1 MSFFYF
7 PIVSSQSQDQHF
19 FLQSTINLAEEYQ
32 QFFFCFPYFFFPYV
46 LSTKKK
52 YGSIFRDYFPLRLQ
66 FSYVN
71 S

>member
-46 LSTKKK
+46 LSTKKNMVQ
-52 YGSIFRDYFPLRLQ
+52 YFEIIFPYVYNFPM
-66 FSYVN
+66 
-71 S
+71 